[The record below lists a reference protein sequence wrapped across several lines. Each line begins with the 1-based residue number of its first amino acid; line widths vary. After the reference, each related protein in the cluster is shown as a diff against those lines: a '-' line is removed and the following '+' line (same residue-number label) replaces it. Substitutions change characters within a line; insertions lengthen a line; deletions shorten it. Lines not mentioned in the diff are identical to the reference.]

1 MRRGDDLSPAMET
14 IAGVLVDN
22 IEEAFQK
29 EQAPGRQA
37 WHPLSDTTIRRRDK
51 AGYWPGQKLQQT
63 GRLASSI
70 TSAFGKDYAIAGT
83 NVIYAAHINSVLK
96 RAALVATSTVA
107 SFLGEI
113 FPQIFCRRTPE

>member
-29 EQAPGRQA
+29 EQAPGGQA

-83 NVIYAAHINSVLK
+83 NVIYAGTHQFGAK
-96 RAALVATSTVA
+96 KG
-107 SFLGEI
+107 SFGSDKHGCPIPWGDIPSNFLS
-113 FPQIFCRRTPE
+113 PHT